1 MAENKKSFILYA
13 DLIHTINKLPDKKA
27 GELFKHILC
36 YVNDQ
41 NPKTDDLIIN
51 IAFEPIKQQLKR
63 DLINWSDIREKRSLA
78 GKKSA
83 EVKKQKSTK
92 STSVESVKQTSTKS
106 TVNVNVNDN
115 VTVNDN
121 VINKDNK
128 EDKNIFSKL
137 LNSYPCVGDI
147 TATKKEWDNLDE
159 DEKNIIIK
167 HSEDYHKEMLKYD
180 AIGFMP
186 NFDKYIR
193 GKMFTLP
200 ISKLVTRYKKVINF
214 TPEMREL

>member
-121 VINKDNK
+121 VINKEND
-128 EDKNIFSKL
+128 FSKAVNL
-137 LNSYPCVGDI
+137 YGHCMKLTS
-147 TATKKEWDNLDE
+147 AKEIWDNME
-159 DEKNIIIK
+159 EEEKEKAIIHIPKFRKKYENDDKIEYLYDFFTYLKEKMYTIEIKKTTINNIQ
-167 HSEDYHKEMLKYD
+167 Y
-180 AIGFMP
+180 P
-186 NFDKYIR
+186 
-193 GKMFTLP
+193 TL
-200 ISKLVTRYKKVINF
+200 
-214 TPEMREL
+214 